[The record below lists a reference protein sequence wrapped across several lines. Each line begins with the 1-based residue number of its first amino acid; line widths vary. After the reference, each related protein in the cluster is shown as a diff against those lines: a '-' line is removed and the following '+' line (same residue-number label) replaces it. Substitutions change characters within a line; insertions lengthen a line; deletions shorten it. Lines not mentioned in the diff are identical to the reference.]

1 MTVAGCSKM
10 RRFKARTIMRNEAYF
25 YPLLKKYFYTGCSKM
40 HRCKARDIARNE
52 AYFLYAA
59 VTNNERNAA
68 DGRFSTAC

>member
-1 MTVAGCSKM
+1 MKRTAADGRFSTACMTSN
-10 RRFKARTIMRNEAYF
+10 RLF
-25 YPLLKKYFYTGCSKM
+25 KKYFYTGCSKM
-40 HRCKARDIARNE
+40 HRCKARDIVRNE